1 MFETYG
7 IDDAFI
13 RKMDRTISVNKIDK
27 WVEAQRMKRATLQK
41 RIEAKTQKITELEAA
56 NKTHTKGYEK
66 EVAML
71 EKYRKELAT
80 KDAYYLTVELS
91 GNDPR
96 IVDDVGDTDS
106 NFSGHY
112 ELFRNLTPI
121 TLEHDGVGYAKLVA
135 DAAPKAGDY
144 VVFADADDNLPGYLT
159 AGEPYEIKRTDDCGD
174 AHITD
179 DDGDNFDMDEAD
191 YYTYAYYA
199 KVAAPKRRPTEG
211 DCVKV
216 IGFRNLVPKSV
227 KVFRIYKYR
236 GK

>member
-1 MFETYG
+1 
-7 IDDAFI
+7 
-13 RKMDRTISVNKIDK
+13 
-27 WVEAQRMKRATLQK
+27 MKRATLQK

-199 KVAAPKRRPTEG
+199 KVAQT
-211 DCVKV
+211 VYT
-216 IGFRNLVPKSV
+216 FN
-227 KVFRIYKYR
+227 
-236 GK
+236 

>member
-1 MFETYG
+1 MAIVRVAMAKLNG
-7 IDDAFI
+7 VKPHKVQAG
-13 RKMDRTISVNKIDK
+13 K
-27 WVEAQRMKRATLQK
+27 VEAITYEGEVYTRVEGPAKVGDITL
-41 RIEAKTQKITELEAA
+41 ITSD
-56 NKTHTKGYEK
+56 YWIDS
-66 EVAML
+66 
-71 EKYRKELAT
+71 T

-199 KVAAPKRRPTEG
+199 KVAAPKRRP
-211 DCVKV
+211 
-216 IGFRNLVPKSV
+216 
-227 KVFRIYKYR
+227 
-236 GK
+236 